1 MKANLA
7 AQIRV
12 DIQQG
17 IWYPA
22 QPLTQQQLAD
32 YYRVSRIP
40 VRDAV
45 QQLLSEGWLHNHGK
59 AGIQVMPLTEAQ
71 ARELSEI
78 RAELEP
84 LALRLA
90 LTNLT
95 FAQLGAAQDLLWRL
109 ETLEQPSPW
118 QVAKLNS
125 EFHLILYRGCERP
138 QLLQLIEQLHEK
150 AGMYLGFQHLQLAYG
165 PTSQQQHRELL
176 QLLQQ
181 QNHAAALLLLR
192 QHIETAGQQL
202 AGHLQLL
209 ASTPPTKAQ

>member
-1 MKANLA
+1 MKPNLA
-7 AQIRV
+7 AQIRI

-32 YYRVSRIP
+32 HYRVSRIP

-45 QQLLSEGWLHNHGK
+45 QQLLSEGWLLSHGK

-78 RAELEP
+78 RSALEP

-90 LTNLT
+90 LPHLT
-95 FAQLGAAQDLLWRL
+95 FAQLGTAEDWLTQL
-109 ETLEQPSPW
+109 EALEQPSTW

-125 EFHLILYRGCERP
+125 EFHLSLYRACDRP
-138 QLLQLIEQLHEK
+138 QLLQLIEHLHEK

-176 QLLQQ
+176 HLLKQ

-192 QHIETAGQQL
+192 QHIEEAGSQL
-202 AGHLQLL
+202 AGHLHQL
-209 ASTPPTKAQ
+209 ATTMPTKTQ

>member
-7 AQIRV
+7 AQIRI

-32 YYRVSRIP
+32 HYRVSRIP

-45 QQLLSEGWLHNHGK
+45 QQLLSEGWLQSHGK

-90 LTNLT
+90 LPHLT
-95 FAQLGAAQDLLWRL
+95 FAQLGAAQDLLWQL
-109 ETLEQPSPW
+109 ETLEQPLPW

-125 EFHLILYRGCERP
+125 EFHLSLYRGCDRP

-165 PTSQQQHRELL
+165 PTSQLQHRELL
-176 QLLQQ
+176 RLLQQ
-181 QNHAAALLLLR
+181 QHHAAALLLLR
-192 QHIETAGQQL
+192 QHIEMAGQQL
-202 AGHLQLL
+202 ASHLHLL
-209 ASTPPTKAQ
+209 ATTTPAKAQ